1 MAREILEENVM
12 AGADE
17 GTQGAG
23 AVGSQGQA
31 SSRRMGFLKANVLDF
46 VLVLVVSVALIMT
59 ASFGFNSAPDY
70 RGNPLLA
77 AALSAP
83 MLLILFAGSWSR
95 RVVLPSA
102 VVAIAYAVVVMVGA
116 IVLTTG
122 SGTELFVDGS
132 VNDVATN
139 YIVYACV
146 ALVVPVLAF
155 LLSRRTVGLAFL
167 LIAAVLCCCWIQF
180 LYRDWANNHGL
191 AISLVVYVGIAML
204 FVYQTYKSS
213 VRNAQRAKKTR
224 FLGVFAYAA
233 GIALVCAGL
242 GAAVFFGIVQP
253 SGLQTADVRPFQ
265 KTFSVPVQ
273 KYSGVYSPEQVEDPD
288 KTTDKTNDNW
298 KDSNENNDGG
308 DEADDSDDPQANPL
322 SAVQQFVSSFSSDD
336 WSQQFDAINYD
347 QLKWGALIA
356 ALVIA
361 AAWAFV
367 IWLRRHQRARRLQA
381 IEAQE
386 PQKQVWSL
394 YNFVIDRF
402 KRMKVERPTTLTP
415 MEFALSSQR
424 NLAQFAED
432 TGGVSFVR
440 MTDIYQRVCF
450 GGQTPTTQ
458 ELDDMKNYYN
468 AFFKNAY
475 LYSGKLKWIYRFW
488 RI

>member
-1 MAREILEENVM
+1 MAA
-12 AGADE
+12 AGE
-17 GTQGAG
+17 GTQGG
-23 AVGSQGQA
+23 VSQAQA
-31 SSRRMGFLKANVLDF
+31 SARFAGFLKANALDF
-46 VLVLVVSVALIMT
+46 VLVLAVSVALVLT
-59 ASFGFNSAPDY
+59 ASFGFNSVPEY

-77 AALSAP
+77 AVLCVP
-83 MLLILFAGSWSR
+83 MLLILYAGAWSR
-95 RVVLPSA
+95 RAVLPG
-102 VVAIAYAVVVMVGA
+102 AIAAVAYAAVLLAGA
-116 IVLTTG
+116 MLLT
-122 SGTELFVDGS
+122 SSAGTPLFVDGT

-139 YIVYACV
+139 YVVYACV
-146 ALVVPVLAF
+146 AIVVPVLVY

-167 LIAAVLCCCWIQF
+167 LLATALTCSAVQF
-180 LYRDWANNHGL
+180 MYRAWLDNYGL
-191 AISLVVYVGIAML
+191 VISLVAYIGIAML

-224 FLGVFAYAA
+224 FLGVFVYAA
-233 GIALVCAGL
+233 LIAFVCAGI
-242 GAAVFFGIVQP
+242 GAAVFYGIVQP
-253 SGLQTADVRPFQ
+253 ANLETGEIRPFQ
-265 KTFSVPVQ
+265 KYYSVPTQ
-273 KYSGVYSPEQVEDPD
+273 EYSGVYSNDQVEDPD
-288 KTTDKTNDNW
+288 NTTDKTNDNW

-322 SAVQQFVSSFSSDD
+322 SAVQQFMSAFSPDS
-336 WSQQFDAINYD
+336 WQQQFEAINYER
-347 QLKWGALIA
+347 LRWGALIA

-361 AAWAFV
+361 AAWASV

-394 YNFVIDRF
+394 YNFVVDRF